1 METVAQHQGVFQYA
15 EAYISDMLMLKNIFL
30 QTQDGKKVNQNFG
43 LPFLL
48 AKKENK
54 TIAFASL
61 VMNGKGMITF
71 KIYNKEGMTDTDI
84 ENFFTHAEGYFK
96 KNNTPNFRNPEQ
108 LKSSI
113 SRMVSWLNLE

>member
-1 METVAQHQGVFQYA
+1 METIAQHQELLQYS

-30 QTQDGKKVNQNFG
+30 QEKGHGKIDQDFG

-48 AKKENK
+48 MKKKNT

-61 VMNGKGMITF
+61 TLNERNEIHC
-71 KIYNKEGMTDTDI
+71 KIYHKKGV
-84 ENFFTHAEGYFK
+84 AESEISGFYARALSYFK

-113 SRMVSWLNLE
+113 KSMIGWLNFE